1 MKCIKRQFVTLPT
14 MDSDTTPKE
23 LGRLILGLIKG
34 VAAQKAK
41 FAKEPKIPFACFL
54 DELGSYVIEGF
65 GRLESKSRS
74 LGISIFPFFQSPAQI
89 DVVAKN
95 DYERKEIIDVTGV
108 HILMKNMHPETTEFY
123 AKMVEKIKV
132 MSRDFVKRRDFAKG
146 QGAVEDTYKVEEKDA
161 IEHNEVVNM
170 NNGEMIIFANGKL
183 HRAIAQ
189 AESSLLSMGKKTTY
203 QGMSDEKIPLTQY
216 VSKREFFNK
225 VSNILNELQN
235 VG

>member
-1 MKCIKRQFVTLPT
+1 
-14 MDSDTTPKE
+14 
-23 LGRLILGLIKG
+23 
-34 VAAQKAK
+34 
-41 FAKEPKIPFACFL
+41 
-54 DELGSYVIEGF
+54 
-65 GRLESKSRS
+65 
-74 LGISIFPFFQSPAQI
+74 
-89 DVVAKN
+89 
-95 DYERKEIIDVTGV
+95 
-108 HILMKNMHPETTEFY
+108 MHPETTEFY

-132 MSRDFVKRRDFAKG
+132 MSRDFVKRREFVKG

-216 VSKREFFNK
+216 VSKREFFK
-225 VSNILNELQN
+225 KAKAILEKME

>member
-1 MKCIKRQFVTLPT
+1 M
-14 MDSDTTPKE
+14 
-23 LGRLILGLIKG
+23 
-34 VAAQKAK
+34 
-41 FAKEPKIPFACFL
+41 
-54 DELGSYVIEGF
+54 
-65 GRLESKSRS
+65 
-74 LGISIFPFFQSPAQI
+74 
-89 DVVAKN
+89 
-95 DYERKEIIDVTGV
+95 
-108 HILMKNMHPETTEFY
+108 
-123 AKMVEKIKV
+123 
-132 MSRDFVKRRDFAKG
+132 KRRDFAKG